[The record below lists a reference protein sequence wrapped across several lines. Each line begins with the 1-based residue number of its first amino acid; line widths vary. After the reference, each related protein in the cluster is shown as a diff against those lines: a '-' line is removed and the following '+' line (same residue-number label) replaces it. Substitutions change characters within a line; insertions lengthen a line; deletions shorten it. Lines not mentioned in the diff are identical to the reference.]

1 MNSWCHSCS
10 NSFEPSSLLLASR
23 NIGEVYIMAWL
34 DLSELV
40 EIRFQSF
47 CLCIRFVNK
56 VLPLLLNLFL
66 RVICHTGGGHI
77 SSKSQIF
84 HISKPLT
91 DKNYLL
97 LYDISSSNLVRRYL
111 LQKGGCKI
119 KCPLGSRGLVCS

>member
-1 MNSWCHSCS
+1 MRRPLDIRLP

-56 VLPLLLNLFL
+56 GLPLLLNLFL
-66 RVICHTGGGHI
+66 RVICHTEGGHI

-97 LYDISSSNLVRRYL
+97 LYEFSKEILTS
-111 LQKGGCKI
+111 K
-119 KCPLGSRGLVCS
+119 RGL